1 MIVPITVAEALKKHV
16 ALIVEC
22 IDRMYLN
29 VYIPKLQSEPGVVGF
44 FRNHRGAIF
53 ASSSL
58 MEPISR
64 AFVSSIQAF
73 IKKRQIPVVRFAK
86 NQRKDDVAKE
96 YLARFKGEEG
106 VLFVGVAQE
115 KAYVFSTEKRRNP
128 QTGLTYPWIVRS
140 KRMVNYYYFYCVDRD
155 FGPFFIKFCSYFPYS
170 GKLCING
177 HEYVKR
183 QLDQEGIGYTP
194 LDNGI
199 ATCDNPER
207 LQQICDGL
215 DARTIEAL
223 FTKWLDILPQPL
235 TQEDRNA
242 GYQYQLSVLQAEF
255 SLTLMLDRPL
265 TGRKFFECLI
275 KDNLII
281 GRPDNVQLIFERRIT
296 KRTPGRFRTRIITEG
311 VIPSLHLDYKHSR
324 IKIYFKEGRALRI
337 ETTINNTKD
346 FGIGKRLTNLSLL
359 RNIGFAANR
368 RVMEVQRLTEDP
380 TLALDTLKTMSEPLI
395 VNGVRTSALPFANQ
409 STQDL
414 LQALP
419 IFRLQAN
426 GFANKD
432 LRDHLAGIAG
442 KNPDQISLGQMS
454 YKLRRLRLRGLIE
467 RMPKSHRYRVTDFG
481 LRVATFYT
489 VAYNRMLQ
497 PGLTAALGAGVHN
510 DNRLAAAF
518 NTLQKAM
525 DHHAS
530 MLKIA
535 A

>member
-1 MIVPITVAEALKKHV
+1 
-16 ALIVEC
+16 
-22 IDRMYLN
+22 
-29 VYIPKLQSEPGVVGF
+29 
-44 FRNHRGAIF
+44 
-53 ASSSL
+53 
-58 MEPISR
+58 
-64 AFVSSIQAF
+64 
-73 IKKRQIPVVRFAK
+73 
-86 NQRKDDVAKE
+86 
-96 YLARFKGEEG
+96 
-106 VLFVGVAQE
+106 
-115 KAYVFSTEKRRNP
+115 
-128 QTGLTYPWIVRS
+128 
-140 KRMVNYYYFYCVDRD
+140 
-155 FGPFFIKFCSYFPYS
+155 
-170 GKLCING
+170 
-177 HEYVKR
+177 
-183 QLDQEGIGYTP
+183 
-194 LDNGI
+194 
-199 ATCDNPER
+199 
-207 LQQICDGL
+207 
-215 DARTIEAL
+215 
-223 FTKWLDILPQPL
+223 
-235 TQEDRNA
+235 
-242 GYQYQLSVLQAEF
+242 
-255 SLTLMLDRPL
+255 
-265 TGRKFFECLI
+265 
-275 KDNLII
+275 
-281 GRPDNVQLIFERRIT
+281 
-296 KRTPGRFRTRIITEG
+296 
-311 VIPSLHLDYKHSR
+311 
-324 IKIYFKEGRALRI
+324 
-337 ETTINNTKD
+337 
-346 FGIGKRLTNLSLL
+346 
-359 RNIGFAANR
+359 
-368 RVMEVQRLTEDP
+368 MEVQRLTEDP